1 MTFVS
6 ELNVF
11 VVGNISVIDAIVSA
25 TQIVLSNDKCL
36 GGVIFWLTHIKS
48 DRHHF

>member
-25 TQIVLSNDKCL
+25 TQIVLSNEKCL
-36 GGVIFWLTHIKS
+36 RGVIFWLTHIKS